1 MTYRYA
7 AWFSTPNIAGLEIVA
22 RAGYETVIYDAEHG
36 NFDLAD
42 LNRVIPFAKS
52 LGLTVLVK
60 TTAPERAPI
69 QQPLDFG
76 ADGVIIPHIENA
88 DHARTICGYA
98 KLPPRGDRSLAG
110 GRTMGYAGFDA
121 AWSEQQDRATLCLPM
136 IEDPAALDDVDAIL
150 ALDTVDG
157 IFIGPGD
164 LFARRGGG
172 GYQIGDYEVEVLRTL
187 GRAAVAAGKK
197 WLMPAWSAQE
207 QRIAMEEGAHTIAVL
222 QEFAA
227 LRAGFTAALQNARE
241 IELGA
246 TVAKR

>member
-22 RAGYETVIYDAEHG
+22 GAGYSTVIYDAEHG

-42 LNRVIPFAKS
+42 LNRVIPFAKA

-60 TTAPERAPI
+60 TVAPERAPI
-69 QQPLDFG
+69 QQPLDYG
-76 ADGVIIPHIENA
+76 ADGVVIPHIGNA
-88 DHARTICGYA
+88 AHARTVCGYA

-110 GRTMGYAGFDA
+110 GRTMGYAGFDRD
-121 AWSEQQDRATLCLPM
+121 WSARQDSTTLCLPM
-136 IEDPAALDDVDAIL
+136 IEDPAALDDVEAIL

-172 GYQIGDYEVEVLRTL
+172 GYRIGDYEIGVLRTL

-197 WLMPAWSAQE
+197 WLMPAWSPVE
-207 QRIAMEEGAHTIAVL
+207 QRIGLEEGADTIAVL
-222 QEFAA
+222 QEFTA
-227 LRAGFTAALQNARE
+227 LRDAFTSALQGAHALERDVKGGAR
-241 IELGA
+241 
-246 TVAKR
+246 